1 MPRIRLLVLGPLPPP
16 AGGVETV
23 TCAVL
28 GSDAFTG
35 MDVQHCDTTKKRSK
49 DTQGKFDV
57 GNLMWA
63 VVHFARLTGAMIRF
77 RPHAVYM
84 PLTAT
89 WSGFWRD
96 AVLAWIAKRGGAR
109 IVGHVH
115 GSWLDR
121 ILAPRGVTGRLVRF
135 CLAQFDALLMLG
147 EYWRQMISDYG
158 YRGKI
163 FVVPST
169 FERSVLEASHHFHR
183 NYDVAESRGLFVGQ
197 LGRNKGVLDLLHALA
212 RIKAEGKTPRFT
224 LVGGPQFAG
233 DWDEILRLREALG
246 LTDLV
251 EMTGILLG
259 DALYERY
266 RRADYFVLPSY
277 FEGLPVVLFEA
288 GCFGLPVIT
297 TPVGSV
303 PELIQHD
310 VNGLLISPG
319 DVGALHAAIERLRND
334 AQVRERLGA
343 AMKEHAARYQPDVI
357 CRKIATVIRAL
368 TTPAHAENPQ
378 AVSSPEAEYP
388 GTTPAKIVEGLT
400 DADKRR
406 AL

>member
-1 MPRIRLLVLGPLPPP
+1 MARLRLLIVGPLPPP

-23 TCAVL
+23 TRAVL
-28 GSDAFTG
+28 GSAAFGG
-35 MDVQHCDTTKKRSK
+35 MDVRHCDTTKKRSK
-49 DTQGKFDV
+49 DTQGKFDL
-57 GNLMWA
+57 GNLLWA
-63 VVHFARLTGAMIRF
+63 GIHFARMLRAVVRF

-109 IVGHVH
+109 VVGHVH

-121 ILAPRGVTGRLVRF
+121 ILAPRGATERMVRF
-135 CLAQFDALLMLG
+135 SLAQFDALLMLG
-147 EYWRQMISDYG
+147 EYWRRMISSYG
-158 YRGKI
+158 YRGKVYI
-163 FVVPST
+163 VPST
-169 FERSVLEASHHFHR
+169 FERSVLQASNDFHR
-183 NYDVAESRGLFVGQ
+183 DYQVAEPRGLFVGQ

-212 RIKAEGKTPRFT
+212 RIKTQGGKPRFT

-233 DWDEILRLREALG
+233 DWGAILRLREELG
-246 LTDLV
+246 LTELV

-259 DALYERY
+259 EALYEHY

-288 GCFGLPVIT
+288 GCFGLPIIT

-303 PELIQHD
+303 PELIGHD
-310 VNGLLISPG
+310 TNGLLVPPG
-319 DVGALHAAIERLRND
+319 DIGELQRAIERLRND
-334 AQVRERLGA
+334 AKARERLGVNLKESVTLYHPDAVCRQVA
-343 AMKEHAARYQPDVI
+343 AVVGELTRDNEEARSSEQASP
-357 CRKIATVIRAL
+357 AQ
-368 TTPAHAENPQ
+368 TPPKA
-378 AVSSPEAEYP
+378 
-388 GTTPAKIVEGLT
+388 VEGLT
-400 DADKRR
+400 DANKRG